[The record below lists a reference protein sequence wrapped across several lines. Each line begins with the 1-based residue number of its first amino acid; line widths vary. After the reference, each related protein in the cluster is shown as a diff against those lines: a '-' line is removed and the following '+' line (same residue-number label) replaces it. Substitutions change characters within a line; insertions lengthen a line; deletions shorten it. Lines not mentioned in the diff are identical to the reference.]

1 MSVTFKFD
9 DKLNIL
15 GNIINKHRTKNK
27 MSVEQLS
34 SKLSLLGINLTADS
48 IYQIENNT
56 RSIKDYELAG
66 LSYVL
71 KFSVDEEFKEFL
83 NLITN

>member
-1 MSVTFKFD
+1 MGTTFKFEN
-9 DKLNIL
+9 KLNIL
-15 GNIINKHRTKNK
+15 GNIINNYRYKCNL
-27 MSVEQLS
+27 SVEDLS

-66 LSYVL
+66 LVYIL
-71 KFSVDEEFKEFL
+71 KFSVDEEFKKF
-83 NLITN
+83 TNTIIK

>member
-1 MSVTFKFD
+1 MGTTFKFEN
-9 DKLNIL
+9 KLNIL
-15 GNIINKHRTKNK
+15 GNIINNYRHKCNL
-27 MSVEQLS
+27 SVEDLS

-66 LSYVL
+66 LAYIL
-71 KFSVDEEFKEFL
+71 KFSVDEEYKKF
-83 NLITN
+83 TNTIIK

>member
-56 RSIKDYELAG
+56 RSIKDYELAS
-66 LSYVL
+66 LSYIL

-83 NLITN
+83 NLITK